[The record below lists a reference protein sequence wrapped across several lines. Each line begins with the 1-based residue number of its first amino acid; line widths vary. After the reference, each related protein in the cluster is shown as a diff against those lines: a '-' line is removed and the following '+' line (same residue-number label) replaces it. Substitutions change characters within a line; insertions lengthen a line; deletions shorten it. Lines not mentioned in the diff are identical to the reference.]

1 MRTTTPAA
9 AAAAT
14 AALPKLLR
22 LSQRLSDRL
31 SSVLHPMWAASRG
44 GGSSPVEA
52 LRGDG
57 LSNMGMLPNMGT
69 LPNMGGLLT
78 TASSWASS
86 SPLMSALVDRTEL
99 LCSTQRA
106 SLPARLGI
114 GLGGGGIG
122 LDSMDAAAVALARL
136 ARQAAM

>member
-1 MRTTTPAA
+1 MRTTMPAA

-31 SSVLHPMWAASRG
+31 SSVLHPTWAASRG

-52 LRGDG
+52 LRGG
-57 LSNMGMLPNMGT
+57 RLPNMGMLPNMGT
-69 LPNMGGLLT
+69 SPNMGGLM

-86 SPLMSALVDRTEL
+86 SPLMSVLVDRTEF
-99 LCSTQRA
+99 LCSTLRA

-122 LDSMDAAAVALARL
+122 LDSMDADAVALARL
-136 ARQAAM
+136 AR